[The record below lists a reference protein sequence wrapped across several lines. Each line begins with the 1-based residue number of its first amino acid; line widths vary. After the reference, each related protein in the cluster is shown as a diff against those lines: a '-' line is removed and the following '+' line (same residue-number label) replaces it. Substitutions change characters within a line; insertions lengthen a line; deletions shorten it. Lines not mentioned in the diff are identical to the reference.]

1 MLGSKNLGR
10 QKCRNSKLRGR
21 ESCACGGCSRGAAS
35 SADAILAVVLAFLL
49 GEAGGRLGFDF
60 PTVAA
65 IATALSW
72 LAGLAWGLFVV
83 RMALKKNYKEFRLA
97 LVAKS

>member
-1 MLGSKNLGR
+1 MQELEMTWERVMRVWWLIAWRGLLGGW
-10 QKCRNSKLRGR
+10 
-21 ESCACGGCSRGAAS
+21 
-35 SADAILAVVLAFLL
+35 ILAVALAFLI
-49 GEAGGRLGFDF
+49 GEAGGRLGLDF
-60 PTVAA
+60 STTAA

-83 RMALKKNYKEFRLA
+83 KMALKKNYEKFRLA